1 MTIIGSARID
11 ERGKASGGKAGDQ
24 KQKASPDY
32 KGEVSMQNFYVSSKG
47 WYILRAKNPDI
58 AAKIALAMTIAC
70 NNPNIGYNQA
80 RRLDIIKA
88 GTHATQPT
96 SCDCSSLVRQCVR
109 EAGIEVGNFTT
120 ANEANV
126 LTATGHFDKIAY
138 MKNTTLYL
146 GDILV
151 TKVKGH
157 TVIVTSGNTRPST
170 TQIAQ
175 PTVKLNSKGA
185 NAKLLQHNL
194 NQCGYTLEEDGIFG
208 KLSTAALV
216 RWQHEN
222 KLSADG
228 IYGPKSCAKMKEVL
242 NGR

>member
-24 KQKASPDY
+24 KQTTTPDY

-47 WYILRAKNPDI
+47 WYILRAKSADV
-58 AAKIALAMTIAC
+58 ASSIALAMTVAC

-120 ANEANV
+120 QNEANV
-126 LTATGHFDKIAY
+126 LVGTGQFEKLTY
-138 MKNTTLYL
+138 TKGTVLYL
-146 GDILV
+146 GDIIV
-151 TKVKGH
+151 TKTKGH
-157 TVIVTSGNTRPST
+157 TCVVTSGATRSASVP
-170 TQIAQ
+170 IAS
-175 PTVKLNSKGA
+175 PTVKNGTRGA
-185 NAKLLQHNL
+185 NSKLLQHNL
-194 NQCGYTLEEDGIFG
+194 NQCGYKLEEDGIFG
-208 KLSTAALV
+208 KLSTQALKE
-216 RWQHEN
+216 WQAQN
-222 KLSADG
+222 GLIMDG
-228 IYGPKSCAKMKEVL
+228 IYGKKSAEKMKKLL
-242 NGR
+242 N

>member
-24 KQKASPDY
+24 KQKTSPDY
-32 KGEVSMQNFYVSSKG
+32 KGEVSMQNFYDVGKWG
-47 WYILRAKNPDI
+47 YVVRAKNPDT

-88 GTHATQPT
+88 GVYATSQT

-120 ANEANV
+120 ANEVSV
-126 LTATGHFDKIAY
+126 LMATGQFEKIAY
-138 MKNTTLYL
+138 TKGMKLYL

-151 TKVKGH
+151 TKTKGH
-157 TVIVTSGNTRPST
+157 TVVVTSGATRSASV
-170 TQIAQ
+170 QIAS
-175 PTVKLNSKGA
+175 PTVKNGTRGA

-194 NQCGYTLEEDGIFG
+194 NQCGYKLEEDGIFG
-208 KLSTAALV
+208 KLSTQALKEWQAANGLV
-216 RWQHEN
+216 V
-222 KLSADG
+222 DG
-228 IYGPKSCAKMKEVL
+228 IYGKKSEAKMKALL
-242 NGR
+242 N